1 MISYEARVRRVVQHI
16 HDNPAGDLSLDAL
29 ADVAAMSRFHWHR
42 VFVAMTGE
50 TCAQAVRR
58 IRAHK
63 AGHWLIQ
70 TDWPISVIARR
81 SGHSNV
87 QSFARSFRAHFGVTP
102 AVFRAA
108 GLPGDFQL
116 FREGRRE
123 MVEYDIREQAPVRL
137 AALPHR
143 GAYQDIGRAFQEVAA
158 IFSARGLWSQA
169 GPMVGVYHS
178 DPSSVAEVDLRSHA
192 GVQVDAA
199 FEMPDVLEEVI
210 LPGGPHAV
218 MLYVGP
224 YAGLPAAWDALYGQA
239 LPASGRM
246 PAEHASFEVYLNDP
260 TTVAPEALQTEI
272 CVPLSSGPD
281 HGDQ

>member
-1 MISYEARVRRVVQHI
+1 
-16 HDNPAGDLSLDAL
+16 
-29 ADVAAMSRFHWHR
+29 
-42 VFVAMTGE
+42 
-50 TCAQAVRR
+50 
-58 IRAHK
+58 
-63 AGHWLIQ
+63 
-70 TDWPISVIARR
+70 
-81 SGHSNV
+81 
-87 QSFARSFRAHFGVTP
+87 
-102 AVFRAA
+102 
-108 GLPGDFQL
+108 
-116 FREGRRE
+116 

-178 DPSSVAEVDLRSHA
+178 DPSSVAEADLRSHA

-272 CVPLSSGPD
+272 CVPLAQVQITGISDATSSAAIAQLKMRNRVGRFRRRRNCWPITVQVVVD
-281 HGDQ
+281 MLPIAT